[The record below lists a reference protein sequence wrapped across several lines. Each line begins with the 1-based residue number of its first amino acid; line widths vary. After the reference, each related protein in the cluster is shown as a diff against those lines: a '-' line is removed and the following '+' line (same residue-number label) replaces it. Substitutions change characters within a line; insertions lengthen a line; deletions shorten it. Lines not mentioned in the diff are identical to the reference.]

1 MSGNKILLDTN
12 AIIAILDG
20 HPVAAQIVNHN
31 VLHISFVT
39 ELESLSYQKLSA
51 EERVTIRNFLS
62 ECILLELNADIKKM
76 VVDLRMKYR
85 LKLPDAIIAATA
97 CYHQLPLV
105 SADKAFSKVTELELI
120 RFV

>member
-1 MSGNKILLDTN
+1 MSGNKILLDT
-12 AIIAILDG
+12 
-20 HPVAAQIVNHN
+20 
-31 VLHISFVT
+31 
-39 ELESLSYQKLSA
+39 K
-51 EERVTIRNFLS
+51 
-62 ECILLELNADIKKM
+62 LNADIKKM